1 MLHFNNPSPSPSPT
15 FLLIRALEASL
26 RENNVNMSKPM
37 LALFQDPKNPHKRK
51 RIGQTPVGLK
61 NIGNTCWFSAVIQV
75 GVVEVWSCQ
84 PSSGL
89 WLLLDSAH

>member
-1 MLHFNNPSPSPSPT
+1 
-15 FLLIRALEASL
+15 
-26 RENNVNMSKPM
+26 MSKPM

-75 GVVEVWSCQ
+75 GLGLEV
-84 PSSGL
+84 GL
-89 WLLLDSAH
+89 GHWQHLLVHTGRARGRNGVIQVGLGVRVKLGH